1 MVLKWRS
8 FLDAA
13 DQAGMSRRYGGI
25 HFESGDRHGR
35 AAGATIGYWTYD
47 RAKSYWE
54 GRART
59 WTDPSA
65 RRNRPAVPTSGRLR
79 VHYRRHV
86 RDVGGGAEGAHR
98 GRSCSRTLLLPN
110 SRS

>member
-59 WTDPSA
+59 
-65 RRNRPAVPTSGRLR
+65 
-79 VHYRRHV
+79 
-86 RDVGGGAEGAHR
+86 
-98 GRSCSRTLLLPN
+98 
-110 SRS
+110 